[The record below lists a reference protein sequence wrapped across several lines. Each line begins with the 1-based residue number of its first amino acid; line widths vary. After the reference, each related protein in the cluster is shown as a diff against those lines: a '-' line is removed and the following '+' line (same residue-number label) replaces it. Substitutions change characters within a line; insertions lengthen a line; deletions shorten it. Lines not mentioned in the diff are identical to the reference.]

1 VGKQQNKEIL
11 CTLFN
16 LDPTKPLFSFI
27 GRLLEEKGGDLL
39 PHATALSM
47 SENYQINILILG
59 SGNTKLKMN

>member
-1 VGKQQNKEIL
+1 
-11 CTLFN
+11 

-27 GRLLEEKGGDLL
+27 GRLLEEKGGLL

-47 SENYQINILILG
+47 SENYQGINILILG